1 MQQQLCNTN
10 QPSFDIIHQGSADTS
25 QQSSVQQPSNTSMQ
39 NTLNLSQTQQL
50 SEVVSP
56 LVSPQIPS
64 PQVLTLTPNT
74 KQQQQNNPAGGHVL
88 QQIAQQPLFQ
98 QQQNGGHQHQQQQ
111 NAVINSTGQQS
122 AQHNQMIQQSQQQ
135 QLKQEYNTNTNNTNA
150 ATSTNNSHSP
160 QKAAVKK
167 GRFWVVKGASED
179 NQSQSIAAAA
189 AASSVKKGRFVV
201 KKQTGVTPPVATE
214 PLKDGSNLSPRDI
227 AAAKEND
234 FIVDDG
240 KSNITD
246 EQAKQQANR
255 NNSPTP
261 QRPAIAKG
269 NNRNNSPLPQKKGRF
284 LVKTGA
290 SAANLQAV
298 EKDATSS
305 ALEGGQEK
313 TEVEIDQEVAM
324 KKKGRFVVKTGGGGN
339 LTNSPG
345 GTNNATTLAASL
357 PDGAQNV
364 GLSLPSNIQQP
375 IIQQPNI
382 QQPNYYAGNV
392 NIPLAAIP
400 AANSLVDVNGQLM
413 VVPNLSTFPL
423 VQQTAHHLQ
432 QQQQIPAGQQPQ
444 FVNISAHI
452 SRAQRALSSI
462 GSQVPP
468 QQELQPLPNFSDA
481 LVQPPPR
488 ASMADERSF
497 ESNLTPKAHTSRSNR
512 PAGNSGSNWS
522 SLKGKNGRMIGGGG
536 VGKMLHHLDNMR
548 TEIVEADRSILSLQS
563 DNRIFVSAGN

>member
-1 MQQQLCNTN
+1 M
-10 QPSFDIIHQGSADTS
+10 
-25 QQSSVQQPSNTSMQ
+25 
-39 NTLNLSQTQQL
+39 
-50 SEVVSP
+50 
-56 LVSPQIPS
+56 
-64 PQVLTLTPNT
+64 
-74 KQQQQNNPAGGHVL
+74 
-88 QQIAQQPLFQ
+88 
-98 QQQNGGHQHQQQQ
+98 
-111 NAVINSTGQQS
+111 
-122 AQHNQMIQQSQQQ
+122 
-135 QLKQEYNTNTNNTNA
+135 
-150 ATSTNNSHSP
+150 
-160 QKAAVKK
+160 
-167 GRFWVVKGASED
+167 
-179 NQSQSIAAAA
+179 
-189 AASSVKKGRFVV
+189 V
-201 KKQTGVTPPVATE
+201 KKQTGVTPPVAAE

-246 EQAKQQANR
+246 EQTKQQANR

-269 NNRNNSPLPQKKGRF
+269 NNRHNSPLPQKKGRF

-313 TEVEIDQEVAM
+313 TEVEIEKTKGKAGDGSIVTDQSVAIVAGGSRRNSACSSLQGDSLSACHQEVAM

-345 GTNNATTLAASL
+345 GTNNATMLAASL

-364 GLSLPSNIQQP
+364 DLSLPSNIQQP
-375 IIQQPNI
+375 TIHQPNM
-382 QQPNYYAGNV
+382 QQPNYYAGNI

-423 VQQTAHHLQ
+423 VQQTAQHLQ

-452 SRAQRALSSI
+452 RAQSALSSI

-468 QQELQPLPNFSDA
+468 QQLQPLPNFSDA
-481 LVQPPPR
+481 PVQPPQR

-497 ESNLTPKAHTSRSNR
+497 ESNSTPKAHTARPNR

-536 VGKMLHHLDNMR
+536 VGKMLHHLDTMR
-548 TEIVEADRSILSLQS
+548 SEIVEADRSILSLQS
-563 DNRIFVSAGN
+563 DNRILVSADS